1 MESKKPFRSLD
12 WKRIVQQLPDSHI
25 EYWPLTRIRAQIDA
39 GDETPLCAD
48 LLAVKAFG
56 PHIHLLDVDVI
67 EDMVDQ
73 EFWGLISRDWLEAA
87 GVYYKHRSFYI
98 KRMKVTRANDKPD
111 DYQVTVFGHHS
122 HTFDLDSDGGHAFTT
137 ALGSYVRV
145 FATVPNDLDDAV
157 NIHGDSLVDSLDE
170 NIDKHDIYGNSL
182 IEIA

>member
-1 MESKKPFRSLD
+1 MIRLTAINDLVVMESKKPFRSLD

-111 DYQVTVFGHHS
+111 DYQVTLLTWILMGAMHLQQLWA
-122 HTFDLDSDGGHAFTT
+122 HTFVFSRLSQMIWMTLLTFTAT
-137 ALGSYVRV
+137 AW
-145 FATVPNDLDDAV
+145 
-157 NIHGDSLVDSLDE
+157 
-170 NIDKHDIYGNSL
+170 
-182 IEIA
+182 